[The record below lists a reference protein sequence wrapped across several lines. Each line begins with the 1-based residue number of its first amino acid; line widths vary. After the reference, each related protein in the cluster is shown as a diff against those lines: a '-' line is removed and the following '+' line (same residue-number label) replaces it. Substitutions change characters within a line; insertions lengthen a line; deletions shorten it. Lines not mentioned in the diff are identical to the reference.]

1 MSYRTVEAAEA
12 LMTGTSRGSWSL
24 ADALVAD
31 VPDRGHGGD
40 RSQVLSGEHLP
51 DPLITVNGQLGNIA
65 MALEESGITTP
76 NGDAY
81 SVDRLRILRATAIAW
96 PENERHPEAA
106 FRTHQ
111 EIGSDQRRAVL
122 DALCRYA
129 NGETVENPDPSW
141 IEDAA
146 FDEACQMVE
155 TARARKRGYPVPA
168 NAVRVAMQRKPNVN
182 KPPSTVFEML
192 EKVNTI
198 GTQLADFQSLMDTNG
213 VGLADDEREALA
225 RGIDR
230 LVQTLTSFRVQ
241 VLGVS
246 DDDIQTMMERESDGR
261 DV

>member
-31 VPDRGHGGD
+31 VPGQPRGGD
-40 RSQVLSGEHLP
+40 HAAKASRDDFATVRDQLVN
-51 DPLITVNGQLGNIA
+51 ITI
-65 MALEESGITTP
+65 ALEEHGITTP

-81 SVDRLRILRATAIAW
+81 SVDSLRNLRATALAW
-96 PENERHPEAA
+96 PEKERHPEAA
-106 FRTHQ
+106 YRTHQ
-111 EIGSDQRRAVL
+111 EAGNSPQRRAVL
-122 DALCRYA
+122 DALARHA
-129 NGETVENPDPSW
+129 NKEPVDNPDPSW
-141 IEDAA
+141 IDDNA

-155 TARARKRGYPVPA
+155 TAVARGRGYAVPA
-168 NAVRVAMQRKPNVN
+168 NAMRVAMQRKPNVN

-246 DDDIQTMMERESDGR
+246 DDDIQSMMERESDGR